1 MWWLLT
7 VFIIQ
12 LISIFLYLVLGYRV
26 HTRWAPEVYTLN
38 ISIVIHRM
46 ACKHTI
52 KIRYYLFHTYQILNP
67 LLREAV
73 IHLFLPWQF
82 VLFVSTITIHFF
94 IQIVIFFTI
103 CYGFLFNSKILFF
116 SFPVQMYIRSL
127 LFTATIMW
135 KNKICPNY
143 LIFVKCVIFADCCFG
158 VFVILL
164 ISDYICTVIQQRSP
178 QVLACGERCCWS
190 FMLTS
195 VL

>member
-73 IHLFLPWQF
+73 IHIFLPWQF
-82 VLFVSTITIHFF
+82 VLFVSTITIHFLSKLSF
-94 IQIVIFFTI
+94 SLPYVMVFFLI
-103 CYGFLFNSKILFF
+103 LKSCSFLFLCKCISVLCCSQQQLCEKIIFSRIIWHLSNGWLFQG
-116 SFPVQMYIRSL
+116 SI
-127 LFTATIMW
+127 
-135 KNKICPNY
+135 
-143 LIFVKCVIFADCCFG
+143 
-158 VFVILL
+158 
-164 ISDYICTVIQQRSP
+164 
-178 QVLACGERCCWS
+178 QVLLC
-190 FMLTS
+190 FYMNV
-195 VL
+195 VLHVRM

>member
-82 VLFVSTITIHFF
+82 VLFVSTITIHFLSKLSF
-94 IQIVIFFTI
+94 SLPYVMVFFLI
-103 CYGFLFNSKILFF
+103 LKSCSFLFLCKCISVLCCSQQQLCEKTKFARIIWYLSNVWYLQIAVSVFL
-116 SFPVQMYIRSL
+116 SFYWYQIIIWRNIYSL
-127 LFTATIMW
+127 LSI
-135 KNKICPNY
+135 
-143 LIFVKCVIFADCCFG
+143 DC
-158 VFVILL
+158 
-164 ISDYICTVIQQRSP
+164 
-178 QVLACGERCCWS
+178 
-190 FMLTS
+190 
-195 VL
+195 